1 MKRLLSMMMVI
12 TMVTSLAIFDSNA
25 VSSMTDF
32 AELGNEEGF
41 INGELVVAEED
52 DPMFVN
58 GDNGEPSPEAID
70 VAALGGLDAI
80 MPLTRFSVPDSAE
93 LPVPVCKQEER
104 YYCGPATAQQLIRLF
119 GKDYTTT
126 QDQIARDM
134 GTTSIGSS
142 LSQIVRYVENS
153 GYAVYRIL
161 KNLSI
166 EEMHRLIG
174 ANISSYYTPPIGRL
188 KFWKVG
194 NWPYETSGHFL
205 NISGYDY
212 TNHSD
217 AIEECEIRLT
227 DPNIQRVQPNSS
239 GSYYVTL
246 GEFHQ
251 ATMDHTQKEFG
262 CC

>member
-12 TMVTSLAIFDSNA
+12 TMVTGLAIFN
-25 VSSMTDF
+25 SSAISSATPS

-52 DPMFVN
+52 NPMFVN

-70 VAALGGLDAI
+70 VAAMGGLDAI
-80 MPLTRFSVPDSAE
+80 MPLARFSVPDFAT
-93 LPVPVCKQEER
+93 LPVPVCKQEKGN
-104 YYCGPATAQQLIRLF
+104 YCGPATAQQLIRLF

-126 QDQIARDM
+126 QDQIAKAI
-134 GTTSIGSS
+134 GTTSKGSN
-142 LSQIVRYVENS
+142 LGDIVEYIEGS
-153 GYAVYRIL
+153 GYAVYRVL

-174 ANISSYYTPPIGRL
+174 ANISGYHTPPIGRL
-188 KFWKVG
+188 RFSKIGSWA
-194 NWPYETSGHFL
+194 YETEGHFL

-212 TNHSD
+212 SD
-217 AIEECEIRLT
+217 HNSTIEGYEIRLT

-246 GEFHQ
+246 GELHQ
-251 ATMDHTQKEFG
+251 ATVDHFCHEFG

>member
-12 TMVTSLAIFDSNA
+12 TMVTSLAIFN
-25 VSSMTDF
+25 SSAISPATAS

-41 INGELVVAEED
+41 INSELVVAEED
-52 DPMFVN
+52 NPMFVN

-80 MPLTRFSVPDSAE
+80 MPLTRFSVPDFAT
-93 LPVPVCKQEER
+93 LPVPVCKQENGH
-104 YYCGPATAQQLIRLF
+104 YCGPATAQQLIRLF
-119 GKDYTTT
+119 GNDYATT
-126 QDQIARDM
+126 QEDIANSM
-134 GTTSIGSS
+134 GISEKGSS
-142 LSQIVRYVENS
+142 LSQIVKYVEKS

-194 NWPYETSGHFL
+194 NWPYKTSGHFL

-251 ATMDHTQKEFG
+251 ATMDHDQKEIG

>member
-12 TMVTSLAIFDSNA
+12 TMITGLVIFNSSAAFSVTQ
-25 VSSMTDF
+25 
-32 AELGNEEGF
+32 G
-41 INGELVVAEED
+41 VAEED

-58 GDNGEPSPEAID
+58 GDNGKPSPEAID

-93 LPVPVCKQEER
+93 LPVPVCKQEKGN
-104 YYCGPATAQQLIRLF
+104 YCGPATAQQLIRLF

-126 QDQIARDM
+126 QDQIAEAI
-134 GTTSIGSS
+134 GTTSKGSE
-142 LSQIVRYVENS
+142 LGKITEYIKDS
-153 GYAVYRIL
+153 GYAVYWVF

-174 ANISSYYTPPIGRL
+174 ANISGYYTPPIGRL
-188 KFWKVG
+188 KFSQVG
-194 NWPYETSGHFL
+194 NWPYKTSGHFL
-205 NISGYDY
+205 NVSGYDY

-251 ATMDHTQKEFG
+251 ATVDHFCHEFG